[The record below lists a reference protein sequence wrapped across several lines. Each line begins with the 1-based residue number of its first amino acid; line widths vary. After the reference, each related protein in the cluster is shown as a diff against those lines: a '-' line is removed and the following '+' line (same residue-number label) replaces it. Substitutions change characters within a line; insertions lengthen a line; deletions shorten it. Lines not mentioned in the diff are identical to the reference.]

1 MIFSKKLLN
10 LIADEE
16 QADPNA
22 PVKIL
27 GTMPKDFYAGSYN
40 LMKRGDEF
48 FAINTGGP
56 QNGSTLT
63 TVQTLNFI
71 SKTKDFKTWT
81 GSQIGS
87 GHTVY
92 DIESDSFYS
101 VTLGERYKTYAD
113 NNAIAYHVT
122 KINPDTFEYKITTLM
137 PEYDMSKTSRL
148 ISQVQRVGNH
158 LMLLYLRDHTN
169 QFIAYSSDN
178 GENWTNVNLFPTSSW
193 AMGGS
198 GTTIASNKTKLLAS
212 GYYGSS
218 TATRKC
224 FTTPTSFVNSNCQAC
239 KSDKPEYSY
248 GNILYYYNY
257 SAKTVSLT
265 TDCINYSKTFNV
277 IQNTMGNRCIYYD
290 KYFITA
296 NTMSYSKKSAPEDI
310 SYYGKL
316 VIYDTTTSQMYH
328 FDTGLDIP
336 YESGSG
342 DYIYVYSYIQ
352 IVGFIEDEIYFIFQC
367 QTKKSYRLA
376 KVHIS
381 YVLENM
387 VLHNS

>member
-10 LIADEE
+10 TVVEEE
-16 QADPNA
+16 QEDPNA

-27 GTMPKDFYAGSYN
+27 GTMPTDFYAGSYF

-101 VTLGERYKTYAD
+101 VTLGQRYKTYAPD
-113 NNAIAYHVT
+113 NAIAYHVT

-137 PEYDMSKTSRL
+137 PEYDMTQTSRL
-148 ISQVQRVGNH
+148 ISQVQRVGNY

-169 QFIAYSSDN
+169 QYIAYSSDN
-178 GENWTNVNLFPTSSW
+178 GETWTNVNLFATSNW

-198 GTTIASNKTKLLAS
+198 GTTITSLKTKLLAS

-218 TATRKC
+218 TNTRKC
-224 FTTPTSFVNSNCQAC
+224 FTTPTSFVNSNLQTC
-239 KSDKPEYSY
+239 KSDMPEYSY
-248 GNILYYYNY
+248 GNTLYYFNY
-257 SAKTVSLT
+257 SAKTISLSK
-265 TDCINYSKTFNV
+265 DCLNYTNTFSV
-277 IQNTMGNRCIYYD
+277 IQNTIGNRSICYD
-290 KYFITA
+290 KYFISA
-296 NTMSYSKKSAPEDI
+296 NTMSYSKKSPPDDI
-310 SYYGKL
+310 SYHGKIN
-316 VIYDTTTSQMYH
+316 IYDTTTGQMYC

-342 DYIYVYSYIQ
+342 DYIYVYSYILL
-352 IVGFIEDEIYFIFQC
+352 VGFIDNEIYFIFQN
-367 QTKKSYRLA
+367 QQKKSYRIA

-387 VLHNS
+387 VLHT

>member
-1 MIFSKKLLN
+1 MIFSKRLLN
-10 LIADEE
+10 TIIEE
-16 QADPNA
+16 QEDPNA

-27 GTMPKDFYAGSYN
+27 GTMPTDFYAGSYY

-56 QNGSTLT
+56 QNGTTLT

-92 DIESDSFYS
+92 DRESDSFYS
-101 VTLGERYKTYAD
+101 VTLGERYKTGAT

-122 KINPDTFEYKITTLM
+122 KINPDTFEYTITTLM
-137 PEYDMSKTSRL
+137 PELSMSETSRY
-148 ISQVQRVGNH
+148 ISQVQRVGNY
-158 LMLLYLRDHTN
+158 LVIFYLRDHTN
-169 QFIAYSSDN
+169 QYVAYSGDN
-178 GENWTNVNLFPTSSW
+178 GANWTNAKLSTISSF

-198 GTTIASNKTKLLAS
+198 GFTIASNKNKLLANV
-212 GYYGSS
+212 YMGSS
-218 TATRKC
+218 TSVRKC
-224 FTTPTSFVNSNCQAC
+224 FTTPTSYVASNCQTC
-239 KSDKPEYSY
+239 KSDMPDYSY
-248 GNILYYYNY
+248 GNTLYYYNY
-257 SAKTVSLT
+257 SAKTVSYT

-277 IQNTMGNRCIYYD
+277 LQNTVGNRNICYD

-296 NTMSYSKKSAPEDI
+296 NTMSYSKKSPPEDT
-310 SYYGKL
+310 SYYGKIN
-316 VIYDTTTSQMYH
+316 VYDTSTGQMYC

-352 IVGFIEDEIYFIFQC
+352 IVGFIDDEIYFIFQS
-367 QTKKSYRLA
+367 QSKKSYRLA

-387 VLHNS
+387 VLHS